1 MVFPSENYGH
11 FQNRHFELRNDM
23 PSWNYI
29 LWMIVVLKRNV
40 LLTLAF
46 DNLRKGHLQNRRKV
60 CYQWIVYIFFIF
72 LLFNSV
78 IQC

>member
-1 MVFPSENYGH
+1 
-11 FQNRHFELRNDM
+11 M

-46 DNLRKGHLQNRRKV
+46 DNLSKGHLQNRGKV